1 MKLSSSLFSV
11 LGLAVSLAAAVPM
24 QAHEVVHEIVQTRA
38 TIIILSYDDGEPF
51 SGARYEA
58 GPVDAEK
65 PALTGTTDRTGR
77 VVIFGDAPGRWK
89 LRAFSEDG
97 HGIAIEFDRAAGGG
111 DAEPPAATVNSQAGI
126 PKWVG
131 FVVLFGVFAAL
142 RQAIRGRRLNA

>member
-1 MKLSSSLFSV
+1 MKLSSSLFSLV
-11 LGLAVSLAAAVPM
+11 GLVVSLAASVPM

-51 SGARYEA
+51 VGARYEA

-97 HGIAIEFDRAAGGG
+97 HGAVLEFDRGVAAS
-111 DAEPPAATVNSQAGI
+111 DTEPTPERVNSQASI

-142 RQAIRGRRLNA
+142 RQWVRRNKSLA

>member
-1 MKLSSSLFSV
+1 MKLSSSLLSLV
-11 LGLAVSLAAAVPM
+11 ALAVALAAAVHT
-24 QAHEVVHEIVQTRA
+24 QAHEVVYEVHQTRA
-38 TIIILSYDDGEPF
+38 TIIMLSYDDGEPF

-97 HGIAIEFDRAAGGG
+97 HGIALEFDRGAGS
-111 DAEPPAATVNSQAGI
+111 DAEPAPETVNSRAAV

-131 FVVLFGVFAAL
+131 VVVIFAVFAAL
-142 RQAIRGRRLNA
+142 RQAKRRVKA

>member
-1 MKLSSSLFSV
+1 MKLSSSLFSLV
-11 LGLAVSLAAAVPM
+11 ALAVSLAATVPV

-97 HGIAIEFDRAAGGG
+97 HGAVLEFDRGAGS
-111 DAEPPAATVNSQAGI
+111 DAEPTPETVNSQAAI

-142 RQAIRGRRLNA
+142 RQWVRRNKSLA

>member
-1 MKLSSSLFSV
+1 MKLSSSLF
-11 LGLAVSLAAAVPM
+11 AVVALAAFLTAALPT
-24 QAHEVVHEIVQTRA
+24 QAHEVVYEVHQTRA
-38 TIIILSYDDGEPF
+38 TIILLSYDDGEPF

-97 HGIAIEFDRAAGGG
+97 HGIALEFDRGSGG
-111 DAEPPAATVNSQAGI
+111 DAEPTPETVNSRAAV

-131 FVVLFGVFAAL
+131 VVVLFGVFAAL
-142 RQAIRGRRLNA
+142 RQAIRLRRLKA

>member
-1 MKLSSSLFSV
+1 MA
-11 LGLAVSLAAAVPM
+11 LAVALAAAVRT
-24 QAHEVVHEIVQTRA
+24 QAHEVVYEVHQTRA
-38 TIIILSYDDGEPF
+38 TIIMLSYDDGEPF

-97 HGIAIEFDRAAGGG
+97 HGIALEFDRGAGS
-111 DAEPPAATVNSQAGI
+111 DAEPTPETVNSRAAV

-131 FVVLFGVFAAL
+131 VVVIFAVFAAL
-142 RQAIRGRRLNA
+142 RQAKRRVKA

>member
-1 MKLSSSLFSV
+1 MKLSSSLFS
-11 LGLAVSLAAAVPM
+11 LIGLAVSLAAAGRT

-58 GPVDAEK
+58 GPVNAEK

-97 HGIAIEFDRAAGGG
+97 HGIALEFDRGAGS
-111 DAEPPAATVNSQAGI
+111 DAEGAPETVNSQAGI
-126 PKWVG
+126 PKWAG
-131 FVVLFGVFAAL
+131 FVVLFAVFAAL
-142 RQAIRGRRLNA
+142 REAIRLRRLKA

>member
-1 MKLSSSLFSV
+1 MA
-11 LGLAVSLAAAVPM
+11 LAVSLAATAPM
-24 QAHEVVHEIVQTRA
+24 HAHEVVYEVHQTRA
-38 TIIILSYDDGEPF
+38 TIILLSYDDGEPF

-58 GPVDAEK
+58 GPVDSEK

-97 HGIAIEFDRAAGGG
+97 HGIALEFDRGAGS
-111 DAEPPAATVNSQAGI
+111 DAEPAPETVNSRAAV

-131 FVVLFGVFAAL
+131 FLVLFGVFAAL
-142 RQAIRGRRLNA
+142 RQAIRQRQLKA

>member
-1 MKLSSSLFSV
+1 MKLSSFLFSLV
-11 LGLAVSLAAAVPM
+11 GLVVSLTATAPM
-24 QAHEVVHEIVQTRA
+24 RAHEVVYEVHQTRA

-97 HGIAIEFDRAAGGG
+97 HGIALEFDRGAAS
-111 DAEPPAATVNSQAGI
+111 DAEPAPETVNSRAAI

-131 FVVLFGVFAAL
+131 VVVIFAVFAAL
-142 RQAIRGRRLNA
+142 RQAKRRVKA

>member
-1 MKLSSSLFSV
+1 MKLSSSLLS
-11 LGLAVSLAAAVPM
+11 LIALAVSLAAAVRT
-24 QAHEVVHEIVQTRA
+24 QAHEVVYEVVQTRA
-38 TIIILSYDDGEPF
+38 TIIMLSYDDGEPF

-97 HGIAIEFDRAAGGG
+97 HGIALEFDRGSDS
-111 DAEPPAATVNSQAGI
+111 DAERASETVKSQAAV

-131 FVVLFGVFAAL
+131 FVVLFAVFAAL
-142 RQAIRGRRLNA
+142 RRGLRQRKSLA